1 MNKTALITGASR
13 GIGKACAIALDAEG
27 YDLILNYNSS
37 EKSAQNLAKS
47 LKNAIAIKADI
58 SNEKEVNAMF
68 ETAYKTFENIDVL
81 VNNAGVSQQ
90 LIFSDITE
98 KEFDDMFDVN
108 VKGMFFACKAALPQ
122 MLRNKFGKIINIS
135 SMWGITGASCEV
147 HYSASKAAVIGL
159 TKSLAKEV
167 ALSNINV
174 NCVAPGVIITDMNK
188 KLSQETLRDLQEE
201 TPLYRLGKPVDIANA
216 VVFLASEK
224 SSFITGQVLSVDG
237 GMII

>member
-27 YDLILNYNSS
+27 YNLILNYNTSKKQA
-37 EKSAQNLAKS
+37 ENLAKS
-47 LKNAIAIKADI
+47 LKNAIAIQADI
-58 SNEKEVNAMF
+58 SNETEVNEMF
-68 ETAYKTFENIDVL
+68 KKAYETFPDIDVL
-81 VNNAGVSQQ
+81 VNNAGIAQQ
-90 LIFSDITE
+90 LLFTDITE
-98 KEFDDMFDVN
+98 QEFDKMFDVN

-122 MLRNKFGKIINIS
+122 MLRNKFGKIVNIS

-147 HYSASKAAVIGL
+147 HYSASKSAVIGL
-159 TKSLAKEV
+159 TKALAKEV

-174 NCVAPGVIITDMNK
+174 NCVAPGVIVTEMNK
-188 KLSQETLRDLQEE
+188 NLSQETLRDLQEE
-201 TPLYRLGKPVDIANA
+201 TPLYRLGKPADIANA
-216 VVFLASEK
+216 VVFLVSEK